1 MTVKALHKSR
11 FLTRKNHLAD
21 RKRERREPFQLQE
34 QYSGAIPLRTERPA
48 AELLAERWPS
58 PILTAPAR
66 FSFLELEELA
76 CTAIVFHPP

>member
-48 AELLAERWPS
+48 AELLAER
-58 PILTAPAR
+58 
-66 FSFLELEELA
+66 LA
-76 CTAIVFHPP
+76 EFDPDSACPVFIP